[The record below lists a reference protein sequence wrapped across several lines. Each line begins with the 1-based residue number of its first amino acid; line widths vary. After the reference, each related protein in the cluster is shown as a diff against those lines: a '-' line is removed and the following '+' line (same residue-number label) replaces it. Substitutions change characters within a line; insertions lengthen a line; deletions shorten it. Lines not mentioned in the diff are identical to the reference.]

1 MTIIDEIKELKKE
14 KNAVILGHYYQLPEI
29 QEISDFVGDSLALAE
44 RAATTE
50 ADVIVMCGVHF
61 MAETAK
67 IINPKKRVLLP
78 DLAAGCSLAESC
90 SFDDLKRFKEQ
101 HPDHIVVTYINSTAE
116 TKTLTDITC
125 TSGNAVQLI
134 NSLPK
139 DQKIIFAPDKNLGTY
154 INKVTGRDMILWQGT
169 CTVHDQLHAENI
181 LKLKQQHPDAKLLVH
196 PECNP
201 AVLSIADF
209 VGSTNAM
216 INFSIKD
223 STQKYIVASET
234 GIQFE
239 MTKRS
244 PDKTF
249 IIVPYDESC
258 ACNDCHHMKLN
269 TLEKLRD
276 CLKNNSPE
284 IILSQDIITMAAKPI
299 NRMMDMSRK
308 LGLI

>member
-1 MTIIDEIKELKKE
+1 MNIIDEIIGLKKE
-14 KNAVILGHYYQLPEI
+14 RNAVILGHYYQLPEI
-29 QEISDFVGDSLALAE
+29 QEIADFVGDSLALAE
-44 RAATTE
+44 KAVNTK

-67 IINPKKRVLLP
+67 IINPQKRVLLP
-78 DLAAGCSLAESC
+78 DLNAGCSLAESC
-90 SFDDLKRFKEQ
+90 SFEELRKFKEQ
-101 HPDHIVVTYINSTAE
+101 HPDHIVITYINSTAE

-125 TSGNAVQLI
+125 TSGNAVQLV

-139 DQKIIFAPDKNLGTY
+139 EQKIIFAPDRNLGAY
-154 INKVTGRDMILWQGT
+154 INKVTGRNMILWQGT

-181 LKLKQQHPDAKLLVH
+181 LKLKLAHPDAKLLAH

-209 VGSTNAM
+209 IGSTNAM
-216 INFSIKD
+216 INFSTKD
-223 STQKYIVASET
+223 SATKYIVASET

-239 MTKRS
+239 MAKKS
-244 PDKTF
+244 PQKTF

-276 CLKNNSPE
+276 CLKDNSPE
-284 IILSQDIITMAAKPI
+284 IILSEDIIKKAAKPI
-299 NRMMDMSRK
+299 NKMMDMSRN